1 MPALQDL
8 VDRLAADGRVT
19 AEEALQLRQA
29 VFPDGVVSRDEAEAL
44 IALDARVASQDAAWA
59 AAFVEGVVDYAMRDG
74 GHVSAE
80 TADWLIAAFGH
91 EGARETEVEAVLK
104 VLERAESA
112 PESLCAFARMRLA
125 ALVADR
131 PMGAAETALVRRC
144 LYAGSGSGATA
155 VTEAEARWLFAL
167 DAQTDGRANDP
178 AWGDLF
184 VKGVLNHLMGKRAP
198 ALLEAKG
205 MMARQAWLNT
215 PVKVSP
221 LAFLSRG
228 FGNLADGVEALK
240 RGEPGAA
247 ERMADYYRSENAH
260 AAAAARLTLE
270 ESAWAL
276 GMTREDGKQTSNE
289 AALLAE
295 LQRVEQAQAAPAR

>member
-1 MPALQDL
+1 MQKL

-19 AEEALQLRQA
+19 AEEAFELRQA
-29 VFPDGVVSRDEAEAL
+29 VFPDGVVSRAEAEAL
-44 IALDARVASQDAAWA
+44 IALDARVASTDAHWA
-59 AAFVEGVVDYAMRDG
+59 SAFVEGLVDYAMRDG
-74 GHVSAE
+74 GHVDAQ
-80 TADWLIAAFGH
+80 TADWLIAAFGP
-91 EGARETEVEAVLK
+91 EGARETEIEAVLK

-112 PESLCAFARMRLA
+112 PEALCAFSRMRLA
-125 ALVADR
+125 ALVTDR
-131 PMGAAETALVRRC
+131 PMGASETALVRRC
-144 LYAGSGSGATA
+144 LYAAAGSGATA

-205 MMARQAWLNT
+205 MMARQAWLNASA
-215 PVKVSP
+215 KVSP
-221 LAFLSRG
+221 LAFLTRG
-228 FGNLADGVEALK
+228 FGNVMDGVDALK
-240 RGEPGAA
+240 RGEAGAA
-247 ERMADYYRSENAH
+247 ERIAEYYKNENAH
-260 AAAAARLTLE
+260 ADAAARLTLE

-276 GMTREDGKQTSNE
+276 GMTREDGKQTANE

-295 LQRVEQAQAAPAR
+295 LHRVEQAQAAPAR